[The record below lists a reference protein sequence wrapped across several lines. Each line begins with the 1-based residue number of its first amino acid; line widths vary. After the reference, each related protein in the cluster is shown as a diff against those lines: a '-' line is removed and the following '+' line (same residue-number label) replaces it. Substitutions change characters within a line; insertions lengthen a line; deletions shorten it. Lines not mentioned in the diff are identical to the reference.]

1 MVAAYTKA
9 HKIKILPKLRK
20 SAGEKKEEEEK
31 IEVAWI
37 DS

>member
-9 HKIKILPKLRK
+9 HKINFLPKLRK
-20 SAGEKKEEEEK
+20 STVEKEEEEK